1 MPALRFVF
9 VTWGFWALFDL
20 RTIAPYAFVA
30 SMCIIL
36 FGTGVTML
44 QFGEDGGFGI
54 AVLSWI
60 IYGVVGARL
69 WAKLGG
75 DLEEPFP
82 VAFRI
87 IIP

>member
-1 MPALRFVF
+1 MF

-20 RTIAPYAFVA
+20 RMIAPYALIA
-30 SMCIIL
+30 ALCIIQ
-36 FGTGVTML
+36 FGAGVTML
-44 QFGEDGGFGI
+44 QQGENGGFGI

-82 VAFRI
+82 KALRTL
-87 IIP
+87 P